1 LPLTVGLWDLSFV
14 DVVAA
19 ALERI
24 GLGAKIVREK
34 PESCARML
42 VQGEVDVALVPTV
55 SALLNADHFDVFPA
69 FAVASWNYPY
79 ARLVLPRGLE
89 SLSSELAV
97 PADASQEAFV
107 AGVVLQEH
115 YGTRVISVP
124 VHESLPA
131 ADVNRLEVGEP
142 GKSFRVNSIDLGRE
156 WFELSN
162 YPMVWGL
169 FASRRDNADPAV
181 VRRFVDAAAVAE
193 NIRTEMAGGFCEPV
207 AGFVADD
214 LRFRMDDLATASL
227 TELAEYVFY
236 YAGTDEPPALSFVS
250 VAGAS
255 ADGSEDDET
264 PLV

>member
-1 LPLTVGLWDLSFV
+1 MSLTVGLWNLSFV

-19 ALERI
+19 ALDRI
-24 GLGAKIVREK
+24 GLEARIVRDK
-34 PESCARML
+34 PESCAAML
-42 VQGEVDVALVPTV
+42 AQGEVDVALVPTV
-55 SALLNADHFDVFPA
+55 SALLNSDHFDVFPA
-69 FAVASWNYPY
+69 FAVASWNYPF
-79 ARLVLPRGLE
+79 ARLILPGGLE
-89 SLSSELAV
+89 SLSNELVV

-115 YGTRVISVP
+115 YATRVIAVP
-124 VHESLPA
+124 VHESLQA
-131 ADVNRLEVGEP
+131 ADINRLEVGEP
-142 GKSFRVNSIDLGRE
+142 IEPPGVNSLDLGRE
-156 WFELSN
+156 WFELTN

-169 FASRRDNADPAV
+169 FASRRDSADPAV

-193 NIRTEMAGGFCEPV
+193 NIRREMAGRFREPV

-214 LRFRMDDLATASL
+214 LRFRTDDLATASL

-236 YAGTDEPPALSFVS
+236 YAGTDEPPALGFVS

-255 ADGSEDDET
+255 SYESDDDET